1 MSDDST
7 FAFFFFLVLGL
18 ALAGH
23 AMKDYVK
30 WRSKRNIEKAAFA
43 LGDTFYETGVPNT
56 VWKRY
61 ARSFHD
67 YVRLLHALADSG
79 DFSRENVVRYVYSFT
94 GGRLLRADVPDD
106 EPPTAKKERPKKTDD
121 WLLDRGKNDGELGL
135 WGQPSLGGDEGLT
148 NFINATHRDD

>member
-30 WRSKRNIEKAAFA
+30 WRSKRNIEKAAIA

-56 VWKRY
+56 AWKRY
-61 ARSFHD
+61 ARTFHD
-67 YVRLLHALADSG
+67 YERLLHALADSG
-79 DFSRENVVRYVYSFT
+79 DLSRENVIRYVYSFT
-94 GGRLLRADVPDD
+94 GGRLMGASVPD
-106 EPPTAKKERPKKTDD
+106 EPTPSKRKWAKNPDD
-121 WLLDRGKNDGELGL
+121 RQLDRGKNDGELGL